1 MSFRCI
7 NAFVFG
13 DVVYPNGFQAEDN
26 DPILKTHGDHFAE
39 VDQSV
44 ANRMVEQAEA
54 TPGGLR
60 AKTPA
65 KKAPAKKAA
74 PKLADD
80 PAPDVEPASKEN

>member
-1 MSFRCI
+1 MTFRCI
-7 NAFVFG
+7 NAFVFD

-26 DPILKTHGDHFAE
+26 DPILKTHGTHFAQVE
-39 VDQSV
+39 QGMP
-44 ANRMVEQAEA
+44 NRAVEQAEA

-80 PAPDVEPASKEN
+80 PTPDVEPASKEN